1 MEMRLTNSLTG
12 QVEALAPKN
21 PPLVRMYTCG
31 PTVYD
36 RATIGNF
43 RTYAVAD
50 LLRRTLEALN
60 LEPKYIMNITD
71 VGHLTGDNLG
81 DADTGKDRM
90 EEAAAREA
98 VTAWD
103 IAKRYAD
110 QFLADYEA
118 LNLLPP
124 DKWVKATDHIP
135 DQIALVKTLEEKG
148 YAYRTS
154 DGVYFDT
161 TKFPAYGALSTLDK
175 IKEGARVGANPEKK
189 NPRDFALWKFSQP
202 GEERQMEWDS
212 PWGVGYPG
220 WHLECSA
227 MSMKYLG
234 PELDIHLGGE
244 DLRSTHHPNE
254 IAQSEAVTGKTFVR
268 AWVHVAFLQVDGGKM
283 GKSLGNA
290 YTLDDIKAHSASP
303 AALKYLYYSAHYR
316 SPLNFMWEGLAAA
329 ETAVERLR
337 GYAAH
342 WKKGEGHIAEDA
354 HERFLAA
361 MADDLQTTKA
371 LAEVWGMLRARDVS
385 DADKAATLILCDE
398 VLGLGLEDAATGKSA
413 VEIPAEVRKLVA
425 AREDAR
431 KSGDFAAADR
441 LRDDIA
447 EKGFD
452 VKDTATGAT
461 ITARKGEI

>member
-21 PPLVRMYTCG
+21 LPLVRMYTCG

-110 QFLADYEA
+110 RFLADYEA

-135 DQIALVKTLEEKG
+135 DQIALVKTLE
-148 YAYRTS
+148 
-154 DGVYFDT
+154 
-161 TKFPAYGALSTLDK
+161 
-175 IKEGARVGANPEKK
+175 KK
-189 NPRDFALWKFSQP
+189 TPRDFALWKFSQP

-268 AWVHVAFLQVDGGKM
+268 AWVHVAFLQIDGGKM

-303 AALKYLYYSAHYR
+303 AALKYFYCSAHYR
-316 SPLNFMWEGLAAA
+316 SPLNFTWEGLAAA

-342 WKKGEGHIAEDA
+342 WKKGEVHIAEDA

-385 DADKAATLILCDE
+385 DADKAATLLLCDE
-398 VLGLGLEDAATGKSA
+398 ELGLGLEDAATGKSA